1 MNFELEQS
9 DLTVT
14 SQQEQDRVDK
24 EKIPSAIQALK
35 ELKPKELPDV
45 SVKEAI
51 RRMRRYIE
59 SALKKNYTY
68 DEISQVLSSL
78 DIQISGSRLKYLL
91 NEVKKN
97 TRTRK
102 KKKTS
107 LLGEDTT
114 EQAQENF
121 SNQEIVDSEITL
133 NESTNHAIQKSKA
146 VKAKKK
152 SPQSEV
158 HSFEPQLYDDDDL

>member
-1 MNFELEQS
+1 M
-9 DLTVT
+9 TVT

-114 EQAQENF
+114 EQKEENF
-121 SNQEIVDSEITL
+121 TNQEMIDSEMTL
-133 NESTNHAIQKSKA
+133 NESTNHAIQKSKTSQSTSSKP
-146 VKAKKK
+146 VKEKKK